1 MGGDGGDAVFI
12 GNGGNGGPGGAGE
25 PDGNGGAGGAGGQL
39 FGGSGSPG

>member
-1 MGGDGGDAVFI
+1 RRHSVRAMDRS
-12 GNGGNGGPGGAGE
+12 GPGGAGE